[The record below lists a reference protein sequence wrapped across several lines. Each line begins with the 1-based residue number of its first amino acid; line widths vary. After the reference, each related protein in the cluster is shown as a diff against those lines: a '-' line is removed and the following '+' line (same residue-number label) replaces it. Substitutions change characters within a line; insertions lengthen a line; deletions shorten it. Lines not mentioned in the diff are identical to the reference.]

1 MHENYCRAMLILHFP
16 NWRTISDIKND
27 NISWIDRMNFFL
39 ISDNCPNLLKADV
52 EKAKQNFNVDN
63 LDDPVENQFENEMP
77 QQPD

>member
-1 MHENYCRAMLILHFP
+1 MLILLFP

-27 NISWIDRMNFFL
+27 NISWIVRMNFFL

-63 LDDPVENQFENEMP
+63 LDDSVENQFENEMP

>member
-1 MHENYCRAMLILHFP
+1 MLILLFP

-63 LDDPVENQFENEMP
+63 LDDSVENQFENEMP